1 MQQQKHGEHIDT
13 GKKRTCSA
21 SLVFFLNAPSH
32 FIDVHVFVILINNKR
47 IYHFIFRFE
56 GS

>member
-13 GKKRTCSA
+13 GKKRKCSA
-21 SLVFFLNAPSH
+21 SLFFFYTPSH

-47 IYHFIFRFE
+47 IYHFIFQFE